1 MIVNLIKKSYPL
13 LLGTWI
19 LRSTNDNKFSKG
31 LSYLVINPDNIVKF
45 RTLDQN
51 GLFGTKN
58 SITGII
64 SNITSN
70 YNSNSDSNSDSD
82 SDSDSDSNYNLDYSI
97 NLKYSHSNT
106 YSYSFIGVEI
116 PEFKSK
122 SKNYILNKKY
132 NITIYDKSILV
143 TDTKLPLYY
152 LFDLYIGKL
161 QNPFIETGLNTFIF
175 TQLFSFFLN
184 LILANALHNIFY

>member
-1 MIVNLIKKSYPL
+1 MIVNYLKNSFPL

-19 LRSTNDNKFSKG
+19 LRSTNDNKYSKG
-31 LSYLVINPDNIVKF
+31 LSYLVINPDNTIKF
-45 RTLDQN
+45 RTLTQD
-51 GLFGTKN
+51 GFFGKKN
-58 SITGII
+58 SLTGII
-64 SNITSN
+64 SNIS
-70 YNSNSDSNSDSD
+70 SDSNF
-82 SDSDSDSNYNLDYSI
+82 DYSI
-97 NLKYSHSNT
+97 DLKYSHTNT

-122 SKNYILNKKY
+122 SKNYMLNKNY

-143 TDTKLPLYY
+143 TDTRLPLYY

-175 TQLFSFFLN
+175 TQLVSFILN
-184 LILANALHNIFY
+184 LILANTLHNILF